1 MAKYAAGYLSPI
13 KNKLGNAVGRKWRN
27 INVLAVYQPNV
38 KNPRTGKQM
47 ATRNKLSLASH
58 AGSMLRGA
66 IRLGLKGITDGTRV
80 FPRAKFVS
88 LNVGA
93 MPDTGLTIPYS
104 SIVVAKGPV
113 PIPDFQQAD
122 LSTPQTVKLE
132 WSGDALSGVFPT
144 SVVDA
149 IKVYPI
155 VLNVDFGASI
165 VGRAAAFTEGT
176 TRVTIPDA
184 WNGTHVHVWGFSRYE
199 GADNDEVGLTNGAA
213 SDSTYLG
220 SGTIN

>member
-13 KNKLGNAVGRKWRN
+13 TNKLGNAVGRKWRN
-27 INVLAVYQPNV
+27 IDVLAVYQPNV
-38 KNPRTGKQM
+38 KNPRTSKQM

-66 IRLGLKGITDGTRV
+66 IRLGLKGITDGTHM
-80 FPRAKFVS
+80 FPRAKFIS

-113 PIPDFQQAD
+113 PIPDFVQAD

-132 WSGDALSGVFPT
+132 WSGNALDGVFPT
-144 SVVDA
+144 SVVDE
-149 IKVYPI
+149 IKVYPVI
-155 VLNVDFGASI
+155 LNVDFGASI
-165 VGRAAAFTEGT
+165 VGRAVAFADGT
-176 TRVTIPDA
+176 ARVTVPDA
-184 WNGTHVHVWGFSRYE
+184 WNGTHVHVWGFARYE

-220 SGTIN
+220 TGTIN